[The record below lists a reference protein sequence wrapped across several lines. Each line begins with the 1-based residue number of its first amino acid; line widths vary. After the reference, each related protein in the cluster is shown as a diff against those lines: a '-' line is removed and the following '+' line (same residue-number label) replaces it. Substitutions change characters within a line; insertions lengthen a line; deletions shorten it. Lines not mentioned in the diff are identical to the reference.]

1 VLFDRYYGT
10 RLSDIDP
17 LQVIR
22 EGFQL
27 IYSLNLRLPSRFV
40 MLDKAI
46 ATLASVGQE
55 VYPDFNVF
63 EIAKPYAR
71 GLLADRFH
79 PRVISQRARAE
90 AIAIGS
96 IARELPYQAHDVLE
110 RMRDGTFQIRFDNPG
125 LDQLDEHIDQA
136 SNRLSVALV
145 VLGGLV
151 GSAIVGVFA
160 REGPQI
166 IGIHILAFLGFVV
179 SGAFGLWLIW
189 GVMRHGRL

>member
-1 VLFDRYYGT
+1 
-10 RLSDIDP
+10 
-17 LQVIR
+17 
-22 EGFQL
+22 
-27 IYSLNLRLPSRFV
+27 
-40 MLDKAI
+40 
-46 ATLASVGQE
+46 
-55 VYPDFNVF
+55 
-63 EIAKPYAR
+63 
-71 GLLADRFH
+71 
-79 PRVISQRARAE
+79 
-90 AIAIGS
+90 
-96 IARELPYQAHDVLE
+96 
-110 RMRDGTFQIRFDNPG
+110 MRDGTFQVHFENPG

-160 REGPQI
+160 REGPHV